1 MSINITSLSFYDEFT
16 GDLGSA
22 NPEYL
27 MGNVGDRITAKISY
41 SVNWQSQGISVVT
54 NATNKTITRSDN
66 GSFISDGFTKGDTFR
81 FFDVQNSTVIGYFT
95 IESLTDKQII
105 VTTAI
110 STNSYNNVDLNGTT
124 TLTSFEYKY
133 NLIENNSAI
142 NFKNIVDSENEV
154 TFNAT
159 GWGATGTAAVNMSV
173 KGRSNADLLANAA
186 GTITFPTIQP
196 ISITYSNRIYKQNYT
211 ILHTF
216 VIPEYLAG
224 QQTFL
229 EDGQPFA
236 PSYFL
241 STNSLKFICD
251 INGRYEN
258 TSPEAPQKL
267 APITFPKG
275 NVGYFNEFLNGGTPE
290 YSLTS
295 IVFTDVLT
303 GLVVDEVDFNRTTD
317 VVITLDSTSGNFV
330 PVGTPYVITHK
341 YLPNDTTDYVNTT
354 TNYNQNFKQD
364 RRKKLSGAAT
374 SNGEQYGTDLQVI
387 TNVTTT
393 YYSANSLAFNYRID
407 NSAAIK
413 TFLAAKNSDN
423 RNFLIFVTPQH
434 DTVTTLKSTDRNAV
448 MCYQGSYI
456 YNQTDATLFVVNG
469 QTNFY
474 DFPNDFNNATSAYV
488 GYEGDSV
495 LTRTQFKVLKTDA
508 DLQFIAL
515 QIRAEKTGEDPVIL
529 EQKIIEVADTLVD
542 CTGVKD
548 VDFSENREYKVG
560 TTQTNEIYVKR
571 LPSMDTSTYAYYEVQ
586 YPFKLRYET
595 WRTLDTDV
603 ACFPNPK
610 NNWSRYST
618 QTSGWST
625 TFNVIAGVEKIS
637 TEFVTYYKHSSTL
650 NIYPRSQNTYTTDV
664 VLTNSSGVNTSN
676 QILLDENTTVTVT
689 MTGDFATFP
698 SFPTGSTTYY
708 GFISLDNNSV
718 GGVSY
723 QDITSTEY
731 TKSDTSVW
739 VNNTVTMTIVDTS
752 QIVLTNDID
761 YTKLDNQSLY
771 TISSKIGFK
780 GLSGLLQQENLFNIL
795 TEDGQGIIIT

>member
-1 MSINITSLSFYDEFT
+1 MINITSLGFYDEFT
-16 GDLGSA
+16 GDLSSV

-27 MGNVGDRITAKISY
+27 MGNVGDRITAKITFN
-41 SVNWQSQGISVVT
+41 VNWQSQGIAVVT
-54 NATNKTITRSDN
+54 NSTNKTITRNGN

-81 FFDVQNSTVIGYFT
+81 FFNVEATSVIGYFT
-95 IESLTDKQII
+95 IESLTDKEII

-110 STNSYNNVDLNGTT
+110 VTNTYNNVDLNGTT
-124 TLTSFEYKY
+124 ILTSFDYKY
-133 NLIENNSAI
+133 NLIENNSSI
-142 NFKNIVDSENEV
+142 NFKNIVDSENDV

-173 KGRSNADLLANAA
+173 KGRSNAALLANAA
-186 GTITFPTIQP
+186 GTITLPTIQP
-196 ISITYSNRIYKQNYT
+196 VSITYSNRLYKQTYT

-251 INGRYEN
+251 ISGRYEN
-258 TSPEAPQKL
+258 TSPEASQIL

-303 GLVVDEVDFNRTTD
+303 GLVVTDVDFNRTTD
-317 VVITLDSTSGNFV
+317 VVITLASANGHFITS
-330 PVGTPYVITHK
+330 GTPYVISHK

-364 RRKKLSGAAT
+364 RRKKLSGAAST
-374 SNGEQYGTDLQVI
+374 NGEQYGTDLQVI
-387 TNVTTT
+387 SNVTTT
-393 YYSANSLAFNYRID
+393 FTSASVMAFNYRID

-423 RNFLIFVTPQH
+423 RNFLIFVTPQQ
-434 DTVTTLKSTDRNAV
+434 DTVTTLKTTDRNTV
-448 MCYQGSYI
+448 MCYNGDYI
-456 YNQTDATLFVVNG
+456 YNETDATLFVVNG

-474 DFPNDFNNATSAYV
+474 DFPNDFNNSTSNYS
-488 GYEGDSV
+488 GYEGDTI

-515 QIRAEKTGEDPVIL
+515 QIVAEKTGESVVFL
-529 EQKIIEVADTLVD
+529 ESKIIDVAETLVD
-542 CTGVKD
+542 CNGIKD
-548 VDFSENREYKVG
+548 VNFSEAREYNIG

-571 LPSMDTSTYAYYEVQ
+571 LPSMDTSTYAFYEVQ

-595 WRTLDTDV
+595 WRELDTDV
-603 ACFPNPK
+603 SCFPSPK

-618 QTSGWST
+618 QTTGWAT

-637 TEFVTYYKHSSTL
+637 TEYLTYYRHKSAL
-650 NIYPRSQNTYTTDV
+650 NIYPRTQNTYTTSV
-664 VLTNSSGVNTSN
+664 VLTNSSAVDTNN

-731 TKSDTSVW
+731 TKNDTSVW
-739 VNNTVTMTIVDTS
+739 VNNTLTMTVVDTS
-752 QIVLTNDID
+752 RIILTNDID
-761 YTKLDNQSLY
+761 YTKLDNQTSY
-771 TISSKIGFK
+771 IISSKIGFK

>member
-1 MSINITSLSFYDEFT
+1 MSIYITSLGFYDEFT
-16 GDLGSA
+16 GDLAG

-27 MGNVGDRITAKISY
+27 MGNVGDRITAKIAI
-41 SVNWQSQGISVVT
+41 SVNWQSLGISVVT
-54 NATNKTITRSDN
+54 NSTNKTIIRSDA
-66 GSFISDGFTKGDTFR
+66 GSFISDGFTKNDTFKL
-81 FFDVQNSTVIGYFT
+81 FNVEASSVIGYFT

-110 STNSYNNVDLNGTT
+110 PTGTYNSVDLNGTT
-124 TLTSFEYKY
+124 TLTSFDYKF
-133 NLIENNSAI
+133 NLIENNSSI
-142 NFKNIVDSENEV
+142 NFKNIVDSENEAA
-154 TFNAT
+154 FNAT
-159 GWGATGTAAVNMSV
+159 GWGATGTAAVNMTV
-173 KGRSNADLLANAA
+173 RGRSNASFLANAT
-186 GTITFPTIQP
+186 GTVNVPTIQP

-229 EDGQPFA
+229 ADGQPFA
-236 PSYFL
+236 PPYFL
-241 STNSLKFICD
+241 STNSLKYICD

-258 TSPEAPQKL
+258 TSPEATQKL
-267 APITFPKG
+267 APFTFPKG

-303 GLVVDEVDFNRTTD
+303 GLVVTEVDFNRTTD
-317 VVITLDSTSGNFV
+317 VVITLASSSGNFLAA
-330 PVGTPYVITHK
+330 GTPYILTHK

-374 SNGEQYGTDLQVI
+374 TNGEQYGTGLQVI

-393 YYSANSLAFNYRID
+393 YWSANSMSFNYRID

-434 DTVTTLKSTDRNAV
+434 DAVTTLKGTDRNAV

-474 DFPNDFNNATSAYV
+474 DFPNDFNNATSGFS
-488 GYEGDSV
+488 GYEGDTV
-495 LTRTQFKVLKTDA
+495 LTRTQFKVAKTDA

-529 EQKIIEVADTLVD
+529 EQKIIEVASELVD
-542 CTGVKD
+542 CTGVKAI
-548 VDFSENREYKVG
+548 DFSETREYKTG
-560 TTQTNEIYVKR
+560 TTQTSEIYVKR
-571 LPSMDTSTYAYYEVQ
+571 LPSMDTSSYTYYEVQ

-595 WRTLDTDV
+595 WRSLDTDV
-603 ACFPNPK
+603 ACFPSPK

-618 QTSGWST
+618 QTTGWST

-637 TEFVTYYKHSSTL
+637 TSFVTYYKHSSSL
-650 NIYPRSQNTYTTDV
+650 NIYPRTQNTYTTEV
-664 VLTNSSGVNTSN
+664 VLTNSSGVNTNS

-718 GGVSY
+718 GGVDY

-752 QIVLTNDID
+752 RIILTNSID

-780 GLSGLLQQENLFNIL
+780 GFSGLLQQENLFNIL

>member
-1 MSINITSLSFYDEFT
+1 MINITSLAFYDEFT
-16 GDLGSA
+16 GDLA
-22 NPEYL
+22 TVNPEYL
-27 MGNVGDRITAKISY
+27 MGNVGDRITAKIAF
-41 SVNWQSQGISVVT
+41 SVNWESQGIGVVT
-54 NATNKTITRSDN
+54 NATNKTIIRSDA

-81 FFDVQNSTVIGYFT
+81 FFNVEATSVIGYFT

-110 STNSYNNVDLNGTT
+110 STNTYNNVDLNGTT
-124 TLTSFEYKY
+124 TLTSFDYKY
-133 NLIENNSAI
+133 NLVENSSAI
-142 NFKNIVDSENEV
+142 NFKNIVDSENDV

-173 KGRSNADLLANAA
+173 KGRSNAALLANAA

-196 ISITYSNRIYKQNYT
+196 ISVTYSNRLYKQTYT

-267 APITFPKG
+267 APITFAKG

-303 GLVVDEVDFNRTTD
+303 GLVVTEVDFNRTTD
-317 VVITLDSTSGNFV
+317 VVITLASANGHFISA
-330 PVGTPYVITHK
+330 GTPYIITHK

-364 RRKKLSGAAT
+364 RRKKLSGAAST
-374 SNGEQYGTDLQVI
+374 NGEQYGTDLQVI
-387 TNVTTT
+387 TNVTTSYWST
-393 YYSANSLAFNYRID
+393 SSMSFNYRID

-423 RNFLIFVTPQH
+423 RNFLIFVTPQQ
-434 DTVTTLKSTDRNAV
+434 DTVTTLKGTDRNAV
-448 MCYQGSYI
+448 MCYNGDYI
-456 YNQTDATLFVVNG
+456 YNETDATLFIVNG
-469 QTNFY
+469 RTNFY
-474 DFPNDFNNATSAYV
+474 DFPNNFNYPTGSFY
-488 GYEGDSV
+488 GYEGDTV

-515 QIRAEKTGEDPVIL
+515 QILASKTGEDDVEL
-529 EQKIIEVADTLVD
+529 ESKIVDVTDALVD
-542 CTGVKD
+542 CNGVKD

-560 TTQTNEIYVKR
+560 TGQTNEIYVKR
-571 LPSMDTSTYAYYEVQ
+571 MPSMDTSTYAFYEVQ

-595 WRTLDTDV
+595 WRVLDTDV

-618 QTSGWST
+618 QTTGWST
-625 TFNVIAGVEKIS
+625 KFNVIAGVEKI
-637 TEFVTYYKHSSTL
+637 TTGFVTKFMHSSNL
-650 NIYPRSQNTYTTDV
+650 GIYPRTQNTYTTDV
-664 VLTNSSGVNTSN
+664 VTTNSSGVDTSN

-718 GGVSY
+718 GGVAY
-723 QDITSTEY
+723 QDITSTEF

-739 VNNTVTMTIVDTS
+739 VNNTVTMTVVDTS
-752 QIVLTNDID
+752 RIVLTNTID

-780 GLSGLLQQENLFNIL
+780 GLSGLLLQENLFNIL